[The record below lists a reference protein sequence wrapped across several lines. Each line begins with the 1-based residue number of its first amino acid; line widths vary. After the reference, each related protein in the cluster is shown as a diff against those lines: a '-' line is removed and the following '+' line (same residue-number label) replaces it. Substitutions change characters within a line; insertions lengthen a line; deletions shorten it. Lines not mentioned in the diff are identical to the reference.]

1 MPVHVPVHV
10 PVRLALIR
18 AVRAA
23 ALATVLTAASCAQNP
38 VTGKSDF
45 VVVSEEQELR
55 MGRAYDQ
62 QIKKE
67 SPLYDHKN
75 SDHKNGSDAGLAAYV
90 EQIGLTLAQHSHR
103 ANLVYRFAV
112 QDSPEVN
119 AFALPGGFIYV
130 TRGILAYLNSEAE
143 LAAVMGHEIGHVT
156 ARHSVRQISAQQGAS
171 IGLTIASIFIPG
183 LRNQAAG
190 NLTNLAANA
199 LLSGYGREHELEADR
214 LGAEYLARTGYPVQS
229 MIKVIGVLKNQETFD
244 AQLAQEENRPPRV
257 YHGLFASHPE
267 NDARLKEVI
276 AEAGRVVSAS
286 TVVNAVTNTGVASA
300 GAIVNRGERRDAF
313 LAKLDG
319 VVFADNT
326 SQGVVRNNT
335 FYHAELGLVM
345 KFADGWRV
353 LNRPDRLRAIAPGG
367 EAFIDILI
375 ETPPQGTAGT
385 AAMAPQDR
393 LKRKVAVDGEVDVTP
408 VNGQPAA
415 IGNVRGANVRA
426 GIVYLNQT
434 EPQKAFALVGQAK
447 TADALKRHL
456 DAINASFKTM
466 RAFADADK
474 KLAEPLR
481 IRIITADAGT
491 RYAELAKKS
500 PLGRHAE
507 AQLRLI
513 NAHYPTGE
521 PTPGQKLKVI
531 Q

>member
-1 MPVHVPVHV
+1 MLTFVFCRPVVA
-10 PVRLALIR
+10 RLGLI
-18 AVRAA
+18 AA
-23 ALATVLTAASCAQNP
+23 ALTLVLTAASCAQNP

-75 SDHKNGSDAGLAAYV
+75 GSEAGLATYV
-90 EQIGLTLAQHSHR
+90 EQLGATLAKHSHR
-103 ANLVYRFAV
+103 TNLEYRFAV

-119 AFALPGGFIYV
+119 AFALPGGFVYV

-143 LAAVMGHEIGHVT
+143 LAAVIGHEIGHVT
-156 ARHSVRQISAQQGAS
+156 ARHSVRQISAEQGAS

-190 NLTNLAANA
+190 NLTNIAASA

-214 LGAEYLARTGYPVQS
+214 LGAEYLARTGYPVQA

-244 AQLAQEENRPPRV
+244 AQLAKEENRPPRV

-267 NDARLKEVI
+267 NDARLKEVV
-276 AEAGRVVSAS
+276 AEAGRAVSAS
-286 TVVNAVTNTGVASA
+286 TAVNAVTNTGVASA
-300 GAIVNRGERRDAF
+300 GAVVNRGERRDAF

-319 VVFADNT
+319 VVFADNA

-345 KFADGWRV
+345 KFADDWRV

-367 EAFIDILI
+367 EAFIDILL
-375 ETPPQGTAGT
+375 EPVPTGGLT
-385 AAMAPQDR
+385 PQDL
-393 LKRKVAVDGEVDVTP
+393 LKRKVAVDGAVDVTP
-408 VNGQPAA
+408 VNGHLAA

-434 EPQKAFALVGQAK
+434 EPQKTFVLVGQAR

-456 DAINASFKTM
+456 DAINATFKTM

-481 IRIITADAGT
+481 IRIITVEAGT
-491 RYAELAKKS
+491 GYAELAKKS
-500 PLGRHAE
+500 PLGRHGE
-507 AQLRLI
+507 QQLRLI

>member
-1 MPVHVPVHV
+1 MLTFALRRPVVA
-10 PVRLALIR
+10 RLGLI
-18 AVRAA
+18 AA
-23 ALATVLTAASCAQNP
+23 ALTAVLAVASCAQNP

-45 VVVSEEQELR
+45 VIVSEEQELR

-67 SPLYDHKN
+67 NPLYDHKN
-75 SDHKNGSDAGLAAYV
+75 DRDAGLAAYV
-90 EQIGLTLAQHSHR
+90 EQLGTTLAKHSHR
-103 ANLVYRFAV
+103 NHLEYRFAV

-119 AFALPGGFIYV
+119 TFALPGGFVYV

-156 ARHSVRQISAQQGAS
+156 ARHSVRQISAEQGAN

-190 NLTNLAANA
+190 NLTNIAASA

-214 LGAEYLARTGYPVQS
+214 LGAEYLARTGYPVQA
-229 MIKVIGVLKNQETFD
+229 MINVIGVLKNQETFD
-244 AQLAQEENRPPRV
+244 AQLAKEENRPPRV
-257 YHGLFASHPE
+257 YHGLFASHPD
-267 NDARLKEVI
+267 NDARLKEVV

-286 TVVNAVTNTGVASA
+286 TAVNAVTSTGVASA

-319 VVFADNT
+319 VVFADNA

-367 EAFIDILI
+367 EAFIDVLL
-375 ETPPQGTAGT
+375 ETPPKGGAGGMT
-385 AAMAPQDR
+385 PQDL
-393 LKRKVAVDGEVDVTP
+393 LKRKVAVDGDVDVTP
-408 VNGQPAA
+408 VNGHPAA
-415 IGNVRGANVRA
+415 IGNVHGANVRA

-456 DAINASFKTM
+456 DAINATFKTM
-466 RAFADADK
+466 RAFADADR

-481 IRIITADAGT
+481 IRIITAQTDT

-500 PLGRHAE
+500 PLGRYAE